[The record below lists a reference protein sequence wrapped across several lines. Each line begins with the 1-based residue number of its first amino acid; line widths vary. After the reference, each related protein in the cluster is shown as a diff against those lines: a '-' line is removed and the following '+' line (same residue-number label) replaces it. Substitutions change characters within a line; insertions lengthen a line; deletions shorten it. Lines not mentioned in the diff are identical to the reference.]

1 MEAIL
6 RVVAAGDGRTTKMMY
21 ASYLSYER
29 LEEYAEFMIK
39 AGLVYMEGGSGLYRL
54 TPKGAAFLQGAERLE
69 APQISER

>member
-21 ASYLSYER
+21 AAYLSYQR

-39 AGLVYMEGGSGLYRL
+39 AGLVYMEGGSGLYKL
-54 TPKGAAFLQGAERLE
+54 TPKGEAVLRGTEPAAIRV
-69 APQISER
+69 RK